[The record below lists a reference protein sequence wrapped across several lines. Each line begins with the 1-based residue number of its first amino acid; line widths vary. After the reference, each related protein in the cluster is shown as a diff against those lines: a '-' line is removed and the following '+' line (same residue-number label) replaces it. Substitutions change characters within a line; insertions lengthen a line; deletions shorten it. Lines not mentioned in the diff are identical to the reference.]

1 MSARGLKL
9 YSAHLVK
16 HPHDNQPV
24 LVTGGQLPMIGVPV
38 DHHDRACGS
47 ERRTLEKG
55 TSSQKVDYLCTGFA
69 SCLSDP
75 REFGSSTSYHFA
87 DLPAF
92 VTIFLQVS
100 RDVDVLGYTCPLASP
115 LWSCHRASVPSADHC
130 RRRKQSN
137 PVITKTD
144 DDIRGGHPKTAHVN
158 TRSVSQD

>member
-16 HPHDNQPV
+16 HPHDYQPV

-55 TSSQKVDYLCTGFA
+55 TSSQKVGYLCTGFA

-87 DLPAF
+87 GLPAF

-100 RDVDVLGYTCPLASP
+100 HNLMCRETRTRWPHLCD
-115 LWSCHRASVPSADHC
+115 RAIELQYLQQTIVATA
-130 RRRKQSN
+130 SN
-137 PVITKTD
+137 PTLYS
-144 DDIRGGHPKTAHVN
+144 PKETMTSEGRTRKSARVN
-158 TRSVSQD
+158 TRSTSQE

>member
-1 MSARGLKL
+1 M
-9 YSAHLVK
+9 K

-55 TSSQKVDYLCTGFA
+55 TSSQKVGYLCTGFA

-87 DLPAF
+87 GLPAF

-100 RDVDVLGYTCPLASP
+100 HELDVPGDTRTLASP
-115 LWSCHRASVPSADHC
+115 LRSCHRASVPSANHC
-130 RRRKQSN
+130 RHRKQSN
-137 PVITKTD
+137 PVFTKGD
-144 DDIRGGHPKTAHVN
+144 DDIRGAHPKICTRKHAFDITGVN
-158 TRSVSQD
+158 TRASEAVVW